1 MHKLWR
7 NTDIHKELSE
17 NARTLL
23 NHLQNAR
30 SLTSDKE
37 INFQQKIST
46 KVERTYQI
54 VTTCEKDSIKVINYI
69 PWPIKA

>member
-7 NTDIHKELSE
+7 NTDDIHKELSE

-54 VTTCEKDSIKVINYI
+54 VTT
-69 PWPIKA
+69 

>member
-54 VTTCEKDSIKVINYI
+54 VTT
-69 PWPIKA
+69 